1 MDKTTRMTAAIDI
14 LKAAIACDTYP
25 MIVIENRFGRGSK
38 DRSLDA
44 VRKGL
49 AELALDVLC
58 GEQPITEEP
67 KYPSEAS
74 RRTDR
79 PVPHVPFVL

>member
-1 MDKTTRMTAAIDI
+1 MDSTTIVGRVLVTERERTRAAIDV

-25 MIVIENRFGRGSK
+25 MIVIENRFGRGAK

-49 AELALDVLC
+49 AELALDILC
-58 GEQPITEEP
+58 GEQPC
-67 KYPSEAS
+67 
-74 RRTDR
+74 
-79 PVPHVPFVL
+79 

>member
-1 MDKTTRMTAAIDI
+1 MDDLAKRTTAAIDV

-25 MIVIENRFGRGSK
+25 MIVIENRFGRGAK

-49 AELALDVLC
+49 AELALDILC
-58 GEQPITEEP
+58 GEQP
-67 KYPSEAS
+67 
-74 RRTDR
+74 
-79 PVPHVPFVL
+79 LCG